1 MDHADVPAEA
11 VDDEV
16 MADPCEVGKMLD
28 WAGAA
33 FAGIKRTEVGQRV
46 ELNVLRQDHNVLC
59 FGESCMETPIRIG
72 QRQFKHG
79 LGTHSNSKIAVSFPP
94 GAKVFKA
101 FVGVDNNYDTQGK
114 HGSVR
119 FVVEIDGKEAFRTPV
134 LRGGQEPAQVN
145 VELPEGIGQI
155 VLKVDATDDGV
166 SHDQADWAD
175 AHLVMQDGGI
185 VWLDENQI
193 DLLFLTSGPPF
204 SFVYGGVSSAE
215 LLTTWKRT
223 VETKDKEDRV
233 EYLVNWTDPKTQ
245 LRVTATVGVFKRYPA
260 VDWLLSFENRGSK
273 DTPILESIQAADV
286 GLRTGLSKRVG
297 VLHHLMGDA
306 CGERSFLSV
315 ETTLEAD
322 KTIRLA
328 PTGGRPS
335 SISAF
340 PFFNFQYRDRGII
353 TAVGWSGQWAASFK
367 RAANGPTRLCVG
379 MEKTH
384 LLLHPGERIRSP
396 RVLMLSWH
404 GDRLT
409 AHNRF
414 RRLMLFHYVP
424 KQNGRPARLPI
435 ALQCFD
441 RYSWTRADWA
451 TEAGQMAAAE
461 FAKGIGCDH
470 HWLDAAWF
478 VGGFPNGVG
487 NWTCKPKAFPNGL
500 KPVSDA
506 CHKLGLKFVVWFEPE
521 RVASGSQ
528 IAREHPEFVFGGAKG
543 GLFKLS
549 DPAARRWLT
558 DLLSKRI
565 GEFGI
570 DVYRNDFNIDPL
582 AFWRRNDTPDRQG
595 MTELRYVEGHYQM
608 WDELL
613 SKHPGLLIDN
623 CSSGGRRI
631 DLETCMRSVP
641 LWRSDTSCS
650 PGHPDWNQAQSCGL
664 SLYLP
669 FHTACGWTPEPY
681 DFRSSA
687 TAGAICQFAYL
698 DDGFPVA
705 LAQAT
710 IAEARENRKFWYG
723 DFYPLTSCTTT
734 PDHWAAYQF
743 HRPDLDA
750 GLVLVFRRAE
760 SGYTGLEVALKGLA
774 PATTYTVEH
783 IDDARA
789 KTVRTMTGRALMSPT
804 ELRLPEKA
812 NSLLIRYEKAG
823 DSGDSQ
829 QPARP

>member
-1 MDHADVPAEA
+1 MDHTDVPAKA
-11 VDDEV
+11 VDDKV

-33 FAGIKRTEVGQRV
+33 FAGIKRTEVGQWV

-79 LGTHSNSKIAVSFPP
+79 LGTHANSEIAVSVPL
-94 GAKVFKA
+94 GARTFKA

-119 FVVEIDGKEAFRTPV
+119 FVVEVDGKEAFRTPV

-145 VELPEGIGQI
+145 VGLPEGMGQI

-166 SHDQADWAD
+166 SYDQADWAD

-185 VWLDENQI
+185 VWLDENQS
-193 DLLFLTSGPPF
+193 DLLFLTSDPPF
-204 SFVYGGVSSAE
+204 SFVYDGVSSAE

-260 VDWLLSFENRGSK
+260 VDWLLSFENRGSE
-273 DTPILESIQAADV
+273 DTPILQNIQAADV

-306 CGERSFLSV
+306 CGERSFLPV
-315 ETTLEAD
+315 DTKLEAG

-353 TAVGWSGQWAASFK
+353 TAVGWSGQWAAAFK
-367 RAANGPTRLCVG
+367 RAANGPTRLRVG

-396 RVLMLSWH
+396 RVLMLAWQ
-404 GDRLT
+404 GDRQA

-424 KQNGRPARLPI
+424 KQNGRPAQLPI

-451 TEAGQMAAAE
+451 TEAGQIAAAQ
-461 FAKGIGCDH
+461 FATRIGCDH

-582 AFWRRNDTPDRQG
+582 GFWHRNDPPDRQG
-595 MTELRYVEGHYQM
+595 MTEIRYVEGHYQM

-760 SGYTGLEVALKGLA
+760 SGYTGLEVALKGLD
-774 PATTYTVEH
+774 PATTYAVEH
-783 IDDARA
+783 VDDARA
-789 KTVRTMTGRALMSPT
+789 KTVRIMTGRALMSPT
-804 ELRLPEKA
+804 ELRLPKKA
-812 NSLLIRYEKAG
+812 SSLLIRYKKAG
-823 DSGDSQ
+823 DSGNSQ
-829 QPARP
+829 